1 LYISMIND
9 ATMVENKLLCGVIVR
24 DRVKASIEAA
34 NIFSYHD
41 NHRFRIS
48 PQVIDVLLV
57 AVLRIRP
64 I

>member
-9 ATMVENKLLCGVIVR
+9 ATMVENKLLCGVR
-24 DRVKASIEAA
+24 DRVRTSIEAA